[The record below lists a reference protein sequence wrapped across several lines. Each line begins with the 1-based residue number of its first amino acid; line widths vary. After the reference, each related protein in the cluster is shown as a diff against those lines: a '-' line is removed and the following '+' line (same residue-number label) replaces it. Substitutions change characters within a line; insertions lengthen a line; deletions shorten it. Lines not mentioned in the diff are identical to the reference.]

1 MEFLKLLES
10 IRTPELTSIAYL
22 FTTLGEE
29 LFVITILCAIYWC
42 INKNLAYKI
51 SFTYFVSG
59 LLVQSLKITFRINR
73 PWILD
78 PSLQPVDKALETAT
92 GYSFPSGH
100 TQSGTSLFSS
110 LAFHIKRSWIQVLC
124 VITFILIGVS
134 RMYLGVHTPQ
144 DVIVSMGVTLLISY
158 CIHRYMNK
166 YLDDNSKDYILSLI
180 AAIISLGVIIYSI
193 ILLRNGVLAET
204 YASDCIKGAGAGLGF
219 ALGFYLERKYINFST
234 ETNNIWQQGIKL
246 LLGLSIALLLKSGIK
261 LVFGE
266 SLIISAI
273 RYFFVVIWIL
283 VLYPMIIK
291 KCFPLN
297 QKSKI

>member
-1 MEFLKLLES
+1 MEFLKFLES
-10 IRTPELTSIAYL
+10 IRTPALTSIAYL

-78 PSLQPVDKALETAT
+78 PSLHPVDKALETAT

-110 LAFHIKRSWIQVLC
+110 LAFHIKRRWIQVLC
-124 VITFILIGVS
+124 VITFILIGMS

-144 DVIVSMGVTLLISY
+144 DVFVSMGITLLISY

-166 YLDDNSKDYILSLI
+166 YLNDNSKDYILSLI

-193 ILLRNGVLAET
+193 ILLWNGVLAEN
-204 YASDCIKGAGAGLGF
+204 YVSDCIKGAGAGLGF

-234 ETNNIWQQGIKL
+234 ETKRIWQQAIKL
-246 LLGLSIALLLKSGIK
+246 LVGLAIALLLKSGIK

-273 RYFFVVIWIL
+273 RYFLVVIWIL

-291 KCFPLN
+291 KIFL
-297 QKSKI
+297 SKK